1 MKAGQKPVAAISKK
15 TWISKIIILL
25 LIAAVIV
32 GLVAAVRA
40 YRREIVCPVSMTVQS
55 PSGEK
60 SLTGELT
67 FRRALF
73 EPTAVSGWLRLDGSV
88 YRAADHAPD
97 GTFWQKLK
105 GEPLTLTLTGESGD
119 TLTAVGLENQH
130 FDTLTFL
137 TGTGETLTAS
147 AK

>member
-1 MKAGQKPVAAISKK
+1 MAAISKK

-60 SLTGELT
+60 FLTGELT

-73 EPTAVSGWLRLDGSV
+73 EPTVVSGWLRMDGAV
-88 YRAADHAPD
+88 YRAEDHAPE
-97 GTFWQKLK
+97 GTLWQKLK
-105 GEPLTLTLTGESGD
+105 GEPLTLTLTGESGE
-119 TLTAVGLENQH
+119 TLTAVGLKNQN
-130 FDTLTFL
+130 FETLTFR
-137 TGTGETLTAS
+137 TGAGETLTAS
-147 AK
+147 AKEQR

>member
-1 MKAGQKPVAAISKK
+1 MAVISKK

-32 GLVAAVRA
+32 ALVAAVRA
-40 YRREIVCPVSMTVQS
+40 YRKEIVCPVSMTVQS

-60 SLTGELT
+60 PLTGELT

-73 EPTAVSGWLRLDGSV
+73 EPTAVSGWLRLDGTV
-88 YRAADHAPD
+88 YRAADRAAE
-97 GTFWQKLK
+97 GTLWQKLK
-105 GEPLTLTLTGESGD
+105 GEPLTLTLTGESGE
-119 TLTAVGLENQH
+119 TLTAVGLKNQN
-130 FDTLTFL
+130 FDALTFQ
-137 TGTGETLTAS
+137 TETGETLTAS